1 MIHSCREYVINNR
14 RKSPVIIDFSY
25 FPGRKFVPKLIFLS
39 LNFLNYDTFLRQ
51 IVLLHHK
58 FFIFA
63 NDLNF
68 KNQNYYVRHCIKS
81 KSYHR

>member
-1 MIHSCREYVINNR
+1 MMLAYPELVTYINQK
-14 RKSPVIIDFSY
+14 KSNYYIDFRH
-25 FPGRKFVPKLIFLS
+25 FAGRKFVSKLIILS

-68 KNQNYYVRHCIKS
+68 
-81 KSYHR
+81 